1 MTVLNRRSR
10 MISVR
15 LSEEEYSAL
24 RQLCSATGARS
35 VSDLT
40 RDAMRVLLTGAG
52 REDVL
57 GTHIDEFRTQM
68 RSLDRKIEQLA
79 ADITSLR
86 AAGATGGTPGTE

>member
-1 MTVLNRRSR
+1 

-24 RQLCSATGARS
+24 RRLCSVTGARS

-40 RDAMRVLLTGAG
+40 RDAMRVLLKGAA

-57 GTHIDEFRTQM
+57 GISIDEFRTQM
-68 RSLDRKIEQLA
+68 RNLDRKIEQLA
-79 ADITSLR
+79 ADITSLK
-86 AAGATGGTPGTE
+86 TNGTH

>member
-1 MTVLNRRSR
+1 

-24 RQLCSATGARS
+24 RRLCTVTGARS

-40 RDAMRVLLTGAG
+40 RDAMRVLLKGTT

-57 GTHIDEFRTQM
+57 GIHVDEFRSQM
-68 RSLDRKIEQLA
+68 RSLDQKIEQLA
-79 ADITSLR
+79 ADITSLKSN
-86 AAGATGGTPGTE
+86 GKH

>member
-1 MTVLNRRSR
+1 MTILKPRSR

-24 RQLCSATGARS
+24 KRLCLVTGARS

-40 RDAMRVLLTGAG
+40 RNAMRGLLNGAS

-57 GTHIDEFRTQM
+57 NNHMEEFRAEI
-68 RSLDRKIEQLA
+68 RHLHRKVEQLA
-79 ADITSLR
+79 ATVEATKDQ
-86 AAGATGGTPGTE
+86 GA